1 MEQFGL
7 YDDWTYMW
15 IFPVDNVKSL
25 EKLVTPTLPRPG
37 NVLIV
42 KEGEASYWSWM
53 AFNAHMCSMSLNVA
67 VGVAFVHYT
76 PIIDWRVCQAWVDIF
91 WESPPC

>member
-42 KEGEASYWSWM
+42 KEGEASY
-53 AFNAHMCSMSLNVA
+53 
-67 VGVAFVHYT
+67 
-76 PIIDWRVCQAWVDIF
+76 
-91 WESPPC
+91 